1 VKLVDRISMNSR
13 REISRFPSILID
25 GFSDN
30 SRTYGWAK
38 CYKADI
44 NGGVL
49 NDAAVLVLERT
60 HYDDSMLEVIAPIS
74 FKETMGIKNGDEINV
89 RIHVKSNYEKQ

>member
-1 VKLVDRISMNSR
+1 VDRIFMNSR
-13 REISRFPSILID
+13 RDIGKYPSIFIN

-44 NGGVL
+44 NDGVVS
-49 NDAAVLVLERT
+49 NAAVLVLERT
-60 HYDDSMLEVIAPIS
+60 HYDDTTLEVIAPRSLKNTI
-74 FKETMGIKNGDEINV
+74 GIKNGDEISI
-89 RIHVKSNYEKQ
+89 RIHVSNNYTKNKD